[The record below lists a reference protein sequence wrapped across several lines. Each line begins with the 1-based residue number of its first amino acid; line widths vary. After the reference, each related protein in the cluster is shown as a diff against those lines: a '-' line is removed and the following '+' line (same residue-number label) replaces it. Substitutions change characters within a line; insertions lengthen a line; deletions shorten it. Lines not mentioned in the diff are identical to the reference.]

1 MELESI
7 YAKIMQ
13 VTEQNFEALALEIF
27 IYQSKNC
34 VIYSQYLKHLQT
46 DVTKVTNLKD
56 IPYLPISFFKNF
68 SITTNTFNPEK
79 IFESSNTTGFITSK
93 HCVKSAQWY
102 EKICT
107 KSFDFAFNNFQN
119 YCHLALL
126 PAYLERQNSS
136 LVYQID
142 HFIQNSSF
150 EESGF
155 YLYNHDE
162 LHQQLIKNEKLEIK
176 TILWG
181 VTFALL
187 DFIEKYQIPL
197 KNTIIIETGGMKG
210 RKKEMIRTE
219 LHSLLSKS
227 FGIDKIGGEYGMT
240 EIMSQAYSKGDGVYQ
255 CPPWMQLILTEIND
269 PFTKVGF
276 EKNGKINIIDLGNI
290 DSCCFIATDDLGKC
304 YQNNTFE
311 VLGRIDNS
319 DIRGCN
325 LLV

>member
-1 MELESI
+1 
-7 YAKIMQ
+7 
-13 VTEQNFEALALEIF
+13 
-27 IYQSKNC
+27 
-34 VIYSQYLKHLQT
+34 
-46 DVTKVTNLKD
+46 
-56 IPYLPISFFKNF
+56 
-68 SITTNTFNPEK
+68 
-79 IFESSNTTGFITSK
+79 
-93 HCVKSAQWY
+93 
-102 EKICT
+102 
-107 KSFDFAFNNFQN
+107 
-119 YCHLALL
+119 
-126 PAYLERQNSS
+126 
-136 LVYQID
+136 
-142 HFIQNSSF
+142 
-150 EESGF
+150 
-155 YLYNHDE
+155 
-162 LHQQLIKNEKLEIK
+162 
-176 TILWG
+176 
-181 VTFALL
+181 
-187 DFIEKYQIPL
+187 
-197 KNTIIIETGGMKG
+197 MKG

-325 LLV
+325 LLVQ